1 MKKEKKLHDF
11 NIGVSKFVDS
21 DLNKSD
27 ELRKTFIVVKC
38 FDEIDAIIEHNK
50 KFKNYHSIDEYLI
63 FKVGSFAYSV
73 AKRKNL
79 NLSIN

>member
-1 MKKEKKLHDF
+1 MKKEKTHAF
-11 NIGVSKFVDS
+11 NIGVSKFVNT

-27 ELRKTFIVVKC
+27 ELKKTFIVVKC
-38 FDEIDAIIEHNK
+38 KDEIDAIIEHNK
-50 KFKNYHSIDEYLI
+50 KFKNYYSVDEYLI

-79 NLSIN
+79 NLSVN